1 MKNYSNCS
9 KKDQK
14 IINRGFI
21 INVVFFLFVIL
32 LILGFLMMQ
41 LDSNYVAEWILL
53 ADLFIIMIVIT
64 VLGIKTYI
72 DKPNQYNQ
80 L

>member
-9 KKDQK
+9 KKDPK
-14 IINRGFI
+14 IIHRGLI

-41 LDSNYVAEWILL
+41 LDSNDVLEWILL
-53 ADLFIIMIVIT
+53 SDLFFIMLIICV
-64 VLGIKTYI
+64 VGVKTYI

>member
-14 IINRGFI
+14 IIDRRTI
-21 INVVFFLFVIL
+21 INVVFFLFIVL
-32 LILGFLMMQ
+32 LILGFIMMQ
-41 LDSNYVAEWILL
+41 IDTNYVAEWILL
-53 ADLFIIMIVIT
+53 FDLFFIMVIITI
-64 VLGIKTYI
+64 LGIQTFC
-72 DKPNQYNQ
+72 DKPNHYNQ